1 MNTASLRHHPFACL
15 ALGAALA
22 LGGLDGA
29 LAATPAYGSG
39 CSYNGSTLAEGG
51 SPDAIL
57 SNAKA
62 LTGQGCGGDVAE
74 SHGTLHGA
82 QWTGDYYFDYSF
94 AQGAQTSASASAGMG
109 SLHAFSHSTATS
121 TPKSYFYTANS
132 GESVAID
139 NTYRAYGASAAS
151 SYWYDEIVV
160 RQGAQYG
167 RVVLKFTLTLSG
179 SEGVSPGIAGM
190 ADIYSRLIV
199 DDDRGVLDYTVSL
212 DQAGSTYV
220 TAGFW
225 PGTVIRLYGDLTART
240 EVRAGGRYQ
249 LGNGLWVT
257 GNYIPSAEASANAAN
272 TAGFYVDV
280 LTDGASYTSASGH
293 SYVTAVPEPASA
305 WLMSL
310 GALLLLGGARRRLS
324 VGRAGVATVRR

>member
-1 MNTASLRHHPFACL
+1 MTAARHLTHRLALAGLGAVL
-15 ALGAALA
+15 ALGA
-22 LGGLDGA
+22 LDGA
-29 LAATPAYGSG
+29 RAATPAYGSG
-39 CSYNGSTLAEGG
+39 CSYDGNSLAEGG

-62 LTGQGCGGDVAE
+62 LTGLSCGGDMAE
-74 SHGTLHGA
+74 SHGTLYGSR
-82 QWTGDYYFDYSF
+82 WTGDYYFDYSF
-94 AQGAQTSASASAGMG
+94 AQGAQTSASASAGLG
-109 SLHAFSHSTATS
+109 SLHAYSHSAATS

-139 NTYRAYGASAAS
+139 NEYLAYGRSSAS

-160 RQGAQYG
+160 KQGAQYG

-179 SEGVSPGIAGM
+179 SEGVTPGIAGS

-199 DDDRGVLDYTVSL
+199 DDDRSALDYTINL
-212 DQAGSTYV
+212 DAAGSRYV

-249 LGNGLWVT
+249 LGNGVWVT
-257 GNYIPSAEASANAAN
+257 GNYIPTAEATANAAN

-280 LTDGASYTSASGH
+280 LTDGASYSSASGR

-305 WLMSL
+305 WLL
-310 GALLLLGGARRRLS
+310 GLGLLTVLGGVRRR
-324 VGRAGVATVRR
+324 APH